1 MNKRQFIHILRK
13 YRAGKASG
21 EEKELIDSY
30 YDLFEL
36 EPEDENWPSARRQ
49 EEIKQQA
56 LDDIWERIRA
66 AKGGRGR
73 EGKRLALPV
82 AWKIAAAAL
91 LVLAT
96 GLLAYL
102 RTGDRRIRDR
112 DHPVAASAAGKGS
125 IHPGGRHAVLTL
137 ANGQQVILDSA
148 RDGVIARQGASRVIK
163 LSNGQLAYRNAVFAT
178 APGQVLYNTIT
189 TPQGGEYQV
198 TLPDGSRVWLNAA
211 SSIRIPTAFVGGI
224 RSVEVTGEAY
234 FEIGEES
241 DKPFV
246 VEMGGAKIEV
256 LGTHFNV
263 NAYPDEGHVKTTLTA
278 GSIKV
283 SKGGVSRILKP
294 GQQADMDRKT
304 GVIAVGE
311 ANVDEA
317 LAWKNGLF
325 YFDNTNIKTIM
336 REISRWYNVEVV
348 YKGDEVDQNTFSG
361 VMSRYGDV
369 EALLKRLELTGTV
382 HFTITG
388 TQITVSG

>member
-13 YRAGKASG
+13 YREGKTSS
-21 EEKELIDSY
+21 EETELVDSY

-36 EPEDENWPSARRQ
+36 EPEDENWPSARRR
-49 EEIKQQA
+49 EEIKQQT
-56 LDDIWERIRA
+56 LDDIWDRIRA
-66 AKGGRGR
+66 AKAVRVPQDR
-73 EGKRLALPV
+73 RSLLPV
-82 AWKIAAAAL
+82 AWKIAATAL

-96 GLLAYL
+96 GLLVYL
-102 RTGDRRIRDR
+102 HNGDNRIRNR
-112 DHPVAASAAGKGS
+112 DHLAAASAVSGAS
-125 IHPGGRHAVLTL
+125 IRPGGRHAVLTL

-148 RDGVIARQGASRVIK
+148 RDGVVARQGTSRVIK
-163 LSNGQLAYRNAVFAT
+163 LSNGQLTYRNVFTT

-189 TPQGGEYQV
+189 TPPGGEYQV

-234 FEIGEES
+234 FEIGDEP

-246 VEMGGAKIEV
+246 VETGGVKIEV

-263 NAYPDEGHVKTTLTA
+263 NAYSDEAHVETTLTE

-283 SKGGVSRILKP
+283 SKGAASRMLKP
-294 GQQADMDRKT
+294 GQQAYTDRKT
-304 GVIAVGE
+304 GDIAVGE
-311 ANVDEA
+311 ANVDEV

-336 REISRWYNVEVV
+336 REISRWYNVQVV
-348 YKGDEVDQNTFSG
+348 YKGDEADQNTFSG

>member
-1 MNKRQFIHILRK
+1 MNKRQFIHILRR
-13 YRAGKASG
+13 YTEGKASG

-36 EPEDENWPSARRQ
+36 EPEDENWPSVRRR

-56 LDDIWERIRA
+56 LGDIWDRVRA
-66 AKGGRGR
+66 AKGARER
-73 EGKRLALPV
+73 EGRRRALPV

-91 LVLAT
+91 LVLGT
-96 GLLAYL
+96 GLLMYL
-102 RTGDRRIRDR
+102 RNGDRQHRDGSQ
-112 DHPVAASAAGKGS
+112 PAAASATGTGS

-148 RDGVIARQGASRVIK
+148 RDGVVARQGASRVIK
-163 LSNGQLAYRNAVFAT
+163 LSNGQLAYRNAILAT

-224 RSVEVTGEAY
+224 RSVVVTGEAY
-234 FEIGEES
+234 FEIADEPE
-241 DKPFV
+241 KPFV
-246 VEMGGAKIEV
+246 VETGGVKIDV

-263 NAYPDEGHVKTTLTA
+263 NAYPEEGHVETTLTA
-278 GSIKV
+278 GSVRV

-304 GVIAVGE
+304 GAIAVAE

-348 YKGDEVDQNTFSG
+348 YKGDEVGQNTFSG

-388 TQITVSG
+388 TLITVSG